1 MSSGLNTRAIPE
13 YERVDAFQY
22 YPLTWEAIRNSR
34 PMGTPALLATANAS
48 TRTPLDLVNNPFNVA
63 NADLFDANGQL
74 NTAAKLLYANDLDW
88 AKQLQRAGVRRNVDF
103 SYQGKTERSNY
114 LVSIGN
120 LSEEAAI
127 KNSDFKR
134 TTVRVNVNT
143 KLKEWFRT
151 GANVASTFTDSNQ
164 AVDGAA
170 NTFNN
175 PFRTI
180 RYMGPIYP
188 VLSHDSTTGEVIL
201 DAIGNPVYSQIRGS
215 GASNGR
221 NVVYET
227 LNNENRD
234 KSLSFNGRT
243 FRINTI
249 KRF

>member
-120 LSEEAAI
+120 LSEEAA

-170 NTFNN
+170 NTNNN
-175 PFRTI
+175 PFS
-180 RYMGPIYP
+180 Y
-188 VLSHDSTTGEVIL
+188 
-201 DAIGNPVYSQIRGS
+201 YSLHGS
-215 GASNGR
+215 NLPCLES
-221 NVVYET
+221 
-227 LNNENRD
+227 
-234 KSLSFNGRT
+234 
-243 FRINTI
+243 
-249 KRF
+249 